1 MSNISNI
8 NGFNI
13 TAESASYATS
23 GNGSFTG
30 SFTGSLNGT
39 ASFASTASHALNGG
53 VTQLI
58 AGTNISLSPA
68 GGTGA
73 VTITSTGGGPGGDTT
88 AVEAQLWF
96 LM

>member
-1 MSNISNI
+1 MALIQKI
-8 NGFNI
+8 QGQQI
-13 TAESASYATS
+13 YALS
-23 GNGSFTG
+23 S
-30 SFTGSLNGT
+30 
-39 ASFASTASHALNGG
+39 SFAQTSSFALNGG
-53 VTQLI
+53 VTQII

-96 LM
+96 LI

>member
-1 MSNISNI
+1 MANI
-8 NGFNI
+8 NQINGSLINAA
-13 TAESASYATS
+13 TASLATS
-23 GNGSFTG
+23 
-30 SFTGSLNGT
+30 
-39 ASFASTASHALNGG
+39 ASFATTASHALNGG